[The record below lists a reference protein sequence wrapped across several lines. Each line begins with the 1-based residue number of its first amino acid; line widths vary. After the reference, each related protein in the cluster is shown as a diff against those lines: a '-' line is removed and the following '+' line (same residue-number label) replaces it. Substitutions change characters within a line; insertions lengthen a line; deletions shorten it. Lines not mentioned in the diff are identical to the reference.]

1 MTARREDDD
10 STTATTTTA
19 TTALE
24 DGYREWAKCESADVR
39 PLSAGGRTVRLL
51 SYNFL
56 IRPPPITYN
65 GNDYKDERIA
75 ALVGAHLAHYD
86 IVCLQEVFGLLS
98 TRRRRLI
105 AGAARVAGLVHSVHS
120 PGAFPAVT
128 DGGCVVLSRYP
139 IVAHASVDYACGMN
153 ADMLARKGALYAR
166 VEVRPGTC
174 MHVFTTHLQADYK
187 KNVGRQ
193 RGGNA
198 PNERMRRAQLRTL
211 AAFVRRHVD
220 PCLAAHG
227 DWPIVLL
234 GDLNINSRRAPTDG
248 ADSAEYRAMLAVLA
262 RGGLGAR
269 DLLAECHGGTHPVTI
284 CDSVVLPDGSLQSTE
299 PQLTPHNEF
308 HWRRSIDYILLLRR
322 DPSLVGTTSP
332 DYDESEEEDDDYN
345 SGCCCCCCRG
355 LCGRGGHG
363 DAQAQHKK
371 DDGDAAAVG
380 TPSAA
385 EATGLLSEDA
395 GSSSSATASAAA
407 TSLPPAVHPVEGV
420 CHTVV
425 EPFDAHRPD
434 RPYNHLSDHYGV
446 RSLWTV

>member
-1 MTARREDDD
+1 MTAREEEE
-10 STTATTTTA
+10 STTTT
-19 TTALE
+19 TTVE
-24 DGYREWAKCESADVR
+24 EGYAEWAKSESAEVR
-39 PLSAGGRTVRLL
+39 PLSEGGRTLRLL

-86 IVCLQEVFGLLS
+86 VVCLQEVFGLLS

-105 AGAARVAGLVHSVHS
+105 AAAAREAGLRYSVHS

-139 IVAHASVDYACGMN
+139 IVAHASVRYACGMN
-153 ADMLARKGALYAR
+153 ADMLASKGALYAR
-166 VEVRPGTC
+166 VAVRPGAC
-174 MHVFTTHLQADYK
+174 LHVFTTHLQADYK

-198 PNERMRRAQLRTL
+198 PNARMRRAQLRTL
-211 AAFVRRHVD
+211 AAFVRRQVD

-234 GDLNINSRRAPTDG
+234 GDLNINSRAAPTDG
-248 ADSAEYRAMLAVLA
+248 ADSAEYRAALAVLA
-262 RGGLGAR
+262 RAGLAAR
-269 DLLAECHGGTHPVTI
+269 DLLAECHGGAHPVTI
-284 CDSVVLPDGSLQSTE
+284 CDSVVRADGSLEATE
-299 PQLTPHNEF
+299 PQLTPRNEF
-308 HWRRSIDYILLLRR
+308 HWRRSIDYIMLLRR
-322 DPSLVGTTSP
+322 DSALEGRRATGDDAADTIA
-332 DYDESEEEDDDYN
+332 EEEEAE
-345 SGCCCCCCRG
+345 
-355 LCGRGGHG
+355 G
-363 DAQAQHKK
+363 DADTCCFGGSGSHEDTGALHKK
-371 DDGDAAAVG
+371 DDDDDDREHTGAQG

-385 EATGLLSEDA
+385 EAKGLLTEEKGA
-395 GSSSSATASAAA
+395 PRV
-407 TSLPPAVHPVEGV
+407 SLPPIVHPVEGI

-425 EPFDAHRPD
+425 EPFEAHRPD

-446 RSLWTV
+446 RSLWTI